1 MIKLNLNRVIA
12 MNIRAYRKYHKLTQK
27 ELAERSG
34 ITRCHLNDIEHS
46 RKNISIQTLENI
58 ARKLEVAP
66 YKLLKNTEEI

>member
-1 MIKLNLNRVIA
+1 MIVLNLNQVIA

-58 ARKLEVAP
+58 ANKLEVEP
-66 YKLLKNTEEI
+66 YKLLRNTEEI

>member
-1 MIKLNLNRVIA
+1 

-27 ELAERSG
+27 ELAERAG

-58 ARKLEVAP
+58 ANKLEVEP
-66 YKLLKNTEEI
+66 YKLLRNTEEI